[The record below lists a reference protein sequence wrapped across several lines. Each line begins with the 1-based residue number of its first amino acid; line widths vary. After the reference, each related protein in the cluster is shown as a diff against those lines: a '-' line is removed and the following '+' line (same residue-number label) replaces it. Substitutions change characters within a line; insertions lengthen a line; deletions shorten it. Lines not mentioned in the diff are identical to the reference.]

1 MSIVMIKNIAP
12 INEIYKRK
20 LLRKNH
26 EITIKIPTGEKIIE
40 VFDNRE
46 ASIVIDFSHISFDFY
61 RYL

>member
-20 LLRKNH
+20 LLRKNY

-46 ASIVIDFSHISFDFY
+46 ASIVIDFSHISFDFH